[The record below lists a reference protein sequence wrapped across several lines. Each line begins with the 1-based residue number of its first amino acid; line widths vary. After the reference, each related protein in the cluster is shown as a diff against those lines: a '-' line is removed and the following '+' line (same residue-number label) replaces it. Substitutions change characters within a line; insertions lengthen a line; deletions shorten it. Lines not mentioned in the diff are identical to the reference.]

1 MARTDNDTWDLA
13 SSVGATATMV
23 AAARAM
29 ASTADDALIDDPF
42 AEPLVRAVGVDFFT
56 RLVTGELRPEDL
68 DSDSESVGMQRM
80 TDNMAVRTK
89 FFDEFFLTATGGG
102 NPTEATGGGN
112 PTEATE
118 GGIRQAV
125 ILASGLDSRA
135 YRLAWPAG
143 TTVYEIDQP
152 DVIEFKTR
160 TLAELGAEPTA
171 ERRTVAM
178 DLRYNWP
185 SALIEEGFD
194 PNQPTAWSAEGL
206 LGYLP
211 PDAQDRLLDTITE
224 LSAPGSR
231 VAVESVPN
239 IDPSDHEKA
248 IERMQAASERW
259 RDHGFDLDFAELVYL
274 GDRNEAAAYLG
285 DHGWQLSRQSV
296 KELFAVNGLPPLD
309 DDEEAGNFG
318 ELQYVSGT
326 LSLPGPEE
334 DSRRGSQR

>member
-56 RLVTGELRPEDL
+56 RLATGELRPEDL
-68 DSDSESVGMQRM
+68 DTDTESVGMQRM

-89 FFDEFFLTATGGG
+89 FFDEFFLSAT
-102 NPTEATGGGN
+102 N
-112 PTEATE
+112 

-160 TLAELGAEPTA
+160 ILAELGAEPTA
-171 ERRTVAM
+171 KRRTVAM
-178 DLRYNWP
+178 DLRYDWP

-231 VAVESVPN
+231 LAVESVPN
-239 IDPSDHEKA
+239 IDPADHEKA
-248 IERMQAASERW
+248 VERMQAASDRW

-285 DHGWQLSRQSV
+285 DHGWQLNRQSV
-296 KELFAVNGLPPLD
+296 NDLFTANGLPPIE
-309 DDEEAGNFG
+309 DDELANFG
-318 ELQYVSGT
+318 ELQYVSGV
-326 LSLPGPEE
+326 LEA
-334 DSRRGSQR
+334 SQR

>member
-1 MARTDNDTWDLA
+1 MYYVDRGNDVEHGPAGFEGDSWDLA

-29 ASTADDALIDDPF
+29 ATSADNPLINDPF

-68 DSDSESVGMQRM
+68 DSDNESVGMQRM

-89 FFDEFFLTATGGG
+89 FFDEFFLS
-102 NPTEATGGGN
+102 
-112 PTEATE
+112 ATE

-152 DVIEFKTR
+152 EVIEFKTT

-171 ERRTVAM
+171 KRRTVAM
-178 DLRYNWP
+178 DLRYDWP

-239 IDPSDHEKA
+239 IDQADHQKA
-248 IERMQAASERW
+248 IERMQAASQRW

-274 GDRNEAAAYLG
+274 GDRNEAASYLG
-285 DHGWQLSRQSV
+285 DHGWQISRNSV
-296 KELFAVNGLPPLD
+296 KELFAADGLPPLD
-309 DDEEAGNFG
+309 DDNEDVGNFG
-318 ELQYVSGT
+318 ELQYVSGV
-326 LSLPGPEE
+326 LNGRPK
-334 DSRRGSQR
+334 R

>member
-29 ASTADDALIDDPF
+29 ASTADDALINDPF

-89 FFDEFFLTATGGG
+89 FFDEFFLS
-102 NPTEATGGGN
+102 
-112 PTEATE
+112 ATE

>member
-1 MARTDNDTWDLA
+1 MMSSTGSARFEGDSWDLA

-29 ASTADDALIDDPF
+29 ATSADNQLINDPF

-68 DSDSESVGMQRM
+68 DSDNESVGMQRM

-89 FFDEFFLTATGGG
+89 FFDEFFLS
-102 NPTEATGGGN
+102 
-112 PTEATE
+112 ATE

-152 DVIEFKTR
+152 EVIEFKTT

-171 ERRTVAM
+171 KRRTVAM
-178 DLRYNWP
+178 DLRYDWP
-185 SALIEEGFD
+185 SALIEVGFD
-194 PNQPTAWSAEGL
+194 PNQPAAWSAEGL

-248 IERMQAASERW
+248 IERMQAASQRW

-285 DHGWQLSRQSV
+285 DHGWQLSISSV
-296 KELFAVNGLPPLD
+296 KELFAANGLPPLP
-309 DDEEAGNFG
+309 DEDEDVGNFG

-326 LSLPGPEE
+326 LT
-334 DSRRGSQR
+334 RRTQR